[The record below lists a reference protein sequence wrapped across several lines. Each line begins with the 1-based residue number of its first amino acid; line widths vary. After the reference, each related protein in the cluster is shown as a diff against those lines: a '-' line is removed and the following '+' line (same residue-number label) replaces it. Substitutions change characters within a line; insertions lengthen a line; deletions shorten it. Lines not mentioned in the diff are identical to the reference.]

1 MDRNEFFQALP
12 ITGVTLKLIGAS
24 LEICTDDIEDVHV
37 MISGD
42 SRDVSALRASISA
55 DRLII
60 EQPAA
65 AIARSPL
72 SAGWMQLTLRLP
84 RSWKGSID
92 ARTVSGWINAR
103 GLSGADLSLDTV
115 SGTIMAADLTFI
127 TATLRSVTGDITLTG
142 AQLDK
147 GSFAATSGSV
157 TIAPA
162 TMRSL
167 SVSTVTGGIRAA
179 LTEPFAD
186 ASINTVS
193 GHAYIEAPVEDCD
206 AVLRSVSGRLST
218 SEVSI
223 REDAPARLRAAS
235 VAGDL
240 TLVNTLE
247 PQ

>member
-42 SRDVSALRASISA
+42 SRDVSALKAAISA

-60 EQPAA
+60 EQPAS
-65 AIARSPL
+65 AIARNPL

-84 RSWKGSID
+84 RTWKGSID
-92 ARTVSGWINAR
+92 ARTVTGWINAR
-103 GLSGADLSLDTV
+103 GLDGADLSLDAV
-115 SGTIMAADLTFI
+115 SGTIMAADVNFI
-127 TATLRSVTGDITLTG
+127 TASLRSVTGDVTLAG
-142 AQLDK
+142 AQLEK
-147 GSFAATSGSV
+147 GIFAATSGSV

-162 TMRSL
+162 AMRTL
-167 SVSTVTGGIRAA
+167 SVTTVTGVIRAA
-179 LTEPFAD
+179 LAAPFED
-186 ASINTVS
+186 VSISTVS
-193 GHAYIEAPVEDCD
+193 GNAYIEAPVEECD

-218 SEVSI
+218 DEISI
-223 REDAPARLRAAS
+223 REDAAARLRATS
-235 VAGDL
+235 VTGDL
-240 TLVNTLE
+240 TLVSTLE